1 MLTSLAAALILG
13 VAFTKAMLDPKPTKN
28 HAYKFQRIFTDGDF
42 MAGGVLVI
50 PPGEAKPLKP
60 ARDNTYV
67 GRAGTPMSDRS
78 TDVRLLYA
86 DPQML
91 YCVQGA
97 VRVLVHRTEFTISQ
111 GGFFMI
117 PRGNSYQINNLTEV
131 EAFLVFMQAREL
143 TAVME
148 GDGSGN

>member
-1 MLTSLAAALILG
+1 
-13 VAFTKAMLDPKPTKN
+13 
-28 HAYKFQRIFTDGDF
+28 
-42 MAGGVLVI
+42 
-50 PPGEAKPLKP
+50 
-60 ARDNTYV
+60 
-67 GRAGTPMSDRS
+67 
-78 TDVRLLYA
+78 
-86 DPQML
+86 ML